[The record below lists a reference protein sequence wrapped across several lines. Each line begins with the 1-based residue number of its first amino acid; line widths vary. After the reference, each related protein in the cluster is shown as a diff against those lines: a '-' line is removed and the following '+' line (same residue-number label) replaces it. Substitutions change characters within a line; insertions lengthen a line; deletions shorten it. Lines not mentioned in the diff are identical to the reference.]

1 MDILYVTTKI
11 KGDDYLRKAITR
23 NLTPKQ
29 AWNQFVS
36 TSEEIFISNYMAEKT
51 PIADIKKMCKAY
63 VEELPIIFEY
73 EKILFSDKQIKEIE
87 KLLTDHLESY
97 IADKGG
103 IDKLELLTE
112 AELDHM
118 TDIDHEIIMEG
129 LASRLGTTREK
140 LSEAMK
146 KNK

>member
-1 MDILYVTTKI
+1 MTTEI
-11 KGDDYLRKAITR
+11 KGGDYLRKAITR
-23 NLTPKQ
+23 NLTPKN

-36 TSEEIFISNYMAEKT
+36 TSEEVFISNYMAEKT
-51 PIADIKKMCKAY
+51 PITDIKKMCKAY
-63 VEELPIIFEY
+63 AEELPIIFEY
-73 EKILFSDKQIKEIE
+73 EKILFSDRQLKELE
-87 KLLTDHLESY
+87 KLLTEHLENY
-97 IADKGG
+97 IVDKGG

-112 AELDHM
+112 AELDKM

-129 LASRLGTTREK
+129 LAKRLGVTREK